1 MDRKVNLFVVGQPR
15 TGTTALYEYFK
26 AHPDIF
32 VSDQKQLYHFEKDYN
47 QYRYENIKSKNI
59 VNSYYNYTLDDYKKH
74 FTKVLDQKIIADITP
89 SYLYSDVAAKEIY
102 KYNPHAKIVALFRE
116 PVSYISSIHNL
127 LVVNHIEKITK
138 LKDAVNSENLRF
150 ENHFKQSLDEK
161 KEILHYSKRVDY
173 KKQLKRF
180 FDLFGE
186 NKVHIVIYEDYK
198 KNNEKVL
205 NEIYKF
211 LNINQPRCHKPII
224 NINSSKTERFPIL
237 TKFIKTKWLSYL
249 SFSLPSFVRSYIGKK
264 IKFLISK
271 NDKIELN
278 QALRIK
284 LMAKYQPYVFD
295 FCDYLESNKKIS
307 KKNNLI
313 SLWGYNKI

>member
-1 MDRKVNLFVVGQPR
+1 
-15 TGTTALYEYFK
+15 
-26 AHPDIF
+26 
-32 VSDQKQLYHFEKDYN
+32 
-47 QYRYENIKSKNI
+47 
-59 VNSYYNYTLDDYKKH
+59 
-74 FTKVLDQKIIADITP
+74 
-89 SYLYSDVAAKEIY
+89 
-102 KYNPHAKIVALFRE
+102 
-116 PVSYISSIHNL
+116 
-127 LVVNHIEKITK
+127 
-138 LKDAVNSENLRF
+138 LRF